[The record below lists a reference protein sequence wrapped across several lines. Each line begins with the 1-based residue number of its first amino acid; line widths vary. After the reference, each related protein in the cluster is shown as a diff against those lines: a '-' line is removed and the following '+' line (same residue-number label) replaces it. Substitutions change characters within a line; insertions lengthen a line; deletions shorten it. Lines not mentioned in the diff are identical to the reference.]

1 VHAESFHGGVEIEV
15 QRGHVEIRRQDR
27 AFPWTEKF
35 DSKVVR
41 VSEFRIRILR
51 AAGKR
56 TLKLLPEI
64 RSVFAARVACCRP
77 VGWLFAGKSSSM
89 PMKSVEH
96 AHQKA
101 LAHAGLS
108 FVLYDFRHTCATRWA
123 ERGMGVETITRLL
136 GHANLR
142 TVMRYVHLSQEHLDR
157 SMVLYGVE
165 PSKPERVP
173 IRVQ

>member
-1 VHAESFHGGVEIEV
+1 MTAVVGRGAGLGLLQWRFGAETPVGRGLRGKSVRSPQSGAGGGPGL
-15 QRGHVEIRRQDR
+15 QTRFGLNRC
-27 AFPWTEKF
+27 P
-35 DSKVVR
+35 
-41 VSEFRIRILR
+41 L
-51 AAGKR
+51 
-56 TLKLLPEI
+56 

-101 LAHAGLS
+101 LARAGLS

-123 ERGMGVETITRLL
+123 ERGMGVETIARLL

-142 TVMRYVHLSQEHLDR
+142 SCDR
-157 SMVLYGVE
+157 CTYPRSTSSGRWCSTARRRE
-165 PSKPERVP
+165 AQAGP